1 MNNLLILYYKIQ
13 DIRTLQSLILSGNWL
28 EIENIELIL
37 AKAPNLEKLDLD
49 QAGVYTLPPGLF
61 YNNQRIRKF
70 NVSGNYLVNIEP
82 SLISHLDYLEMLDL
96 SSNYFMGL
104 DQIFFDVIKQKSRLK
119 MLYLQVKCK
128 NSFTSTHMSKKKY
141 STTKY
146 S

>member
-119 MLYLQVKCK
+119 MLYLQVSAKIVLLVPICP
-128 NSFTSTHMSKKKY
+128 KKY
-141 STTKY
+141 NTNMY
-146 S
+146 L

>member
-1 MNNLLILYYKIQ
+1 M
-13 DIRTLQSLILSGNWL
+13 
-28 EIENIELIL
+28 

-104 DQIFFDVIKQKSRLK
+104 DQVFFDVIKQKSRLK
-119 MLYLQVKCK
+119 MLYLQVT
-128 NSFTSTHMSKKKY
+128 TSTSDIILYILFVY
-141 STTKY
+141 SPQVLY
-146 S
+146 SASNP